1 MQYVFDACAVL
12 AFLNDEE
19 NADKIEE
26 LLNRSAAGEV
36 SISMSII
43 NLLEV
48 YYSELR
54 EKGAE
59 IAQVALEM
67 VQYYSIHIVN
77 TVSEQAF
84 LEAARMKVA
93 YKMSLGDC
101 IGVATAIELKG
112 QFVSSDHNEL
122 EPVAKDNPSLF
133 FWFR

>member
-1 MQYVFDACAVL
+1 MHYIFDACAIL

-26 LLNRSAAGEV
+26 LLNQSIAGEV
-36 SISMSII
+36 SISISII

-59 IAQVALEM
+59 IAQVVLEM
-67 VQYYSIHIVN
+67 VQYYSINIVE

-84 LEAARMKVA
+84 LEAAHMKVT

-101 IGVATAIELKG
+101 IGLATAVELSG
-112 QFVSSDHNEL
+112 QFVTSDHHEIG
-122 EPVAKDNPSLF
+122 PVAKDNPSLV